1 MESIGGAPRILRRD
15 MSASVDE
22 FVRGLRAAFPGSL
35 EGTGNLFR
43 ASEGGVTMEI
53 EFSIGPTRRIALLA
67 LPTLAVTIRFP
78 RGDAAACTALL
89 AHLDRYLHRGGG

>member
-1 MESIGGAPRILRRD
+1 MESASAAPRLLRRD

-22 FVRGLRAAFPGSL
+22 FVRGLRAAFPHSL
-35 EGTGNLFR
+35 EGNGQLFR
-43 ASEGGVTMEI
+43 VSAGGATMQI
-53 EFSIGPTRRIALLA
+53 QFSVGPTRRIALLA

-78 RGDAAACTALL
+78 HGDDAACAALL